1 MSAANENEEP
11 TAIMLLPLPM
21 LTGAQALVPVNG
33 LYALACCVEGHY
45 GSVICAFPEDR
56 NTSAAAAYAR
66 LFGPPAPASGQ
77 SPGPADDEPFSSCR
91 RPFGRRPSRLGAAFG
106 SRRTRHVGGPADR
119 AGSLEPLGWGDVPR
133 RPAGSLAPD
142 PGPLGELLALLA
154 LLHRGSLQL
163 DRLVTPPLR
172 CSPSS
177 IYGGGSRR

>member
-1 MSAANENEEP
+1 
-11 TAIMLLPLPM
+11 MLLPLPM

-33 LYALACCVEGHY
+33 LYALARCVEGHY

-77 SPGPADDEPFSSCR
+77 SPGPADDGPFSSCR
-91 RPFGRRPSRLGAAFG
+91 RPFGRRPFPTG
-106 SRRTRHVGGPADR
+106 SGFWIAPHATRRGPADR

-163 DRLVTPPLR
+163 DRLVTPPQM
-172 CSPSS
+172 
-177 IYGGGSRR
+177 